1 MTANHNFS
9 QAQLVAF
16 KESFDTFDK
25 NGDGAIN
32 ASELKSLLRI
42 VGEKFNTKHISQT
55 MQEFDANKD
64 NQIDFEEFLVL
75 VNKITKHKG
84 PISP

>member
-1 MTANHNFS
+1 MSTNNFTQEELTS
-9 QAQLVAF
+9 F

-25 NGDGAIN
+25 NGDGAIS

-42 VGEKFNTKHISQT
+42 VGEKFHAKHISET
-55 MQEFDANKD
+55 MQLYDTNKD

-75 VNKITKHKG
+75 VNKIVKNKA